1 MIKRLPMVLCMC
13 LLFTCTVQAAQREDT
28 EEFRAKYQLQKLLV
42 LSRHNIR
49 SPLGKTIDKL
59 TPHQWFVWTSAPGEL
74 SQKGGELEAIMG
86 QYFRERLVHDGLIT
100 ENEQPKE
107 GEVRFYA
114 NSMQRTIA
122 TAQYFSSGML
132 PVANVRIEHTLAPGQ
147 MDPVFTAAFTFM
159 NDAYQ
164 AEVMQQIAAKGGTD
178 GLKGIGAGLAA
189 SYGLLEN
196 TLDSSQS
203 EAARSNGFTGFRT
216 DDVEIVLENHNGP
229 YVLNSL
235 QTAISASDAMVL
247 QYYEEEDPVKAA
259 FGHKLTAKEWKQI
272 SQPKDTGMEVLCGT
286 HAAAVNLAHP
296 LLQVMQ
302 QELSLDS
309 RKFTFLCGHDTNL
322 TSVIGALDIEP
333 YTLQNS
339 IEAKTPIGAKL
350 VLAKWLGP
358 DGQEYAS
365 LRLIYQS
372 TEQLRN
378 RTMLSLAVP
387 PVIQTLSFQGLQKN
401 ADGLYAF
408 QDVVQRFQ
416 DVLAEYDQRK
426 ALSAD

>member
-1 MIKRLPMVLCMC
+1 MMKKILLILCTF
-13 LLFTCTVQAAQREDT
+13 LLLIGTAEAAAREDT
-28 EEFRAKYQLQKLLV
+28 AAFQAKYQLQKVLV

-49 SPLGKTIDKL
+49 SPLGKTIDML
-59 TPHQWFVWTSAPGEL
+59 TPHPWFAWTSAPGEL
-74 SQKGGELEAIMG
+74 SQKGGELETIMG
-86 QYFRERLVHDGLIT
+86 QYFRERLVHDGLMV

-132 PVANVRIEHTLAPGQ
+132 PVANVRIEHKFAPSQ

-159 NDAYQ
+159 DDAYQ
-164 AEVMQQIAAKGGTD
+164 AEVMQQMAAKGGPD
-178 GLKGIGAGLAA
+178 GLKGIGAGLAD
-189 SYGLLEN
+189 SYRLLEN

-235 QTAISASDAMVL
+235 QTAVSASDAMVL
-247 QYYEEEDPVKAA
+247 QYYEEADPVKAA

-302 QELSLDS
+302 QEFSLDS

-333 YTLQNS
+333 YTLPNS

-350 VLAKWLGP
+350 VFEKWLGR

-365 LRLIYQS
+365 FDIVYQS

-378 RTMLSLAVP
+378 RTMLSLASP
-387 PVIQTLSFQGLQKN
+387 PMIYPLSFQGLQKN
-401 ADGLYAF
+401 AEGLYRF
-408 QDVVQRFQ
+408 QDVMQRFQ
-416 DVLAEYDQRK
+416 DVLAEYDQRR
-426 ALSAD
+426 ARSAD